1 MDLGQLEQMFHREL
15 VITRCLK
22 EENKS
27 RAITASQSAQTHTH
41 RNTHKNTQR
50 AVKKQKQEAAEHKRL
65 LENKRRVLFF

>member
-27 RAITASQSAQTHTH
+27 RAITASQSAQTHT
-41 RNTHKNTQR
+41 NTQR